1 MGGWIDGWLGR
12 GVGGGRDGWGEGV
25 LGEERGGR
33 MEGGM
38 EGGTEGWGEGRTQHR
53 WGHHRP
59 SAPPDP
65 QLLSGP
71 NIRRAQTPKRRSP
84 STRRTRQRRRSPEG
98 PQRGPPPPQHPPTPP
113 DPPPKGPCSPTW
125 GSNPN
130 PPRAPHLDGA
140 SLYGAGDVPGGIKR
154 SIGRGVVVGGHRQRS
169 GVPASPNAT
178 SGGVTPHNLIRGPI
192 TWSLGSPPVG

>member
-1 MGGWIDGWLGR
+1 MERG
-12 GVGGGRDGWGEGV
+12 GVGWGEGWEDGWGEGWEE
-25 LGEERGGR
+25 GWMDGERGCWVRRG
-33 MEGGM
+33 EGGM

-113 DPPPKGPCSPTW
+113 E
-125 GSNPN
+125 GSLQ
-130 PPRAPHLDGA
+130 PHLGVKPESTA
-140 SLYGAGDVPGGIKR
+140 RPTSRRGFPLW
-154 SIGRGVVVGGHRQRS
+154 GRGCPGRNKEIYR
-169 GVPASPNAT
+169 A
-178 SGGVTPHNLIRGPI
+178 RCRC
-192 TWSLGSPPVG
+192 WGSPPEKWGARVTQRHLRGGDTP